1 MRRSWPRPC
10 HGHDLPI
17 GTCFSLVLATSLQV
31 SYGFVLQ
38 VPAMGAQ
45 TLSWPCPSHWYSQ
58 SSLYSV
64 THSVSVY
71 GSYSVL
77 YCSTHTFLYTVL
89 HCFSYTV
96 LHSCL
101 VVGWHSLCVS
111 VLHTSVSVSLY
122 SVSQRVAYSV
132 LHCTDPVRGAVF
144 TGREGCT
151 PPYWGAPTDRL
162 ARRVV
167 DSRIRIIVVLIISR

>member
-1 MRRSWPRPC
+1 M
-10 HGHDLPI
+10 
-17 GTCFSLVLATSLQV
+17 SLQV

-45 TLSWPCPSHWYSQ
+45 TLSWPWPSHWYSQ

-77 YCSTHTFLYTVL
+77 YCSTHTFLNTVL

-101 VVGWHSLCVS
+101 VVGWHSLCVPKGGILCPTLYRPCQGGCPHRGGG
-111 VLHTSVSVSLY
+111 LHSSIL
-122 SVSQRVAYSV
+122 
-132 LHCTDPVRGAVF
+132 
-144 TGREGCT
+144 
-151 PPYWGAPTDRL
+151 
-162 ARRVV
+162 
-167 DSRIRIIVVLIISR
+167 

>member
-31 SYGFVLQ
+31 SYWFVLQ

-77 YCSTHTFLYTVL
+77 YCSTHTF
-89 HCFSYTV
+89 SY
-96 LHSCL
+96 S
-101 VVGWHSLCVS
+101 VV
-111 VLHTSVSVSLY
+111 HTSVSVSLY
-122 SVSQRVAYSV
+122 SVSHRVAYSV
-132 LHCTDPVRGAVF
+132 LHFTDPVRGAVF
-144 TGREGCT
+144 TGGEGCT

-162 ARRVV
+162 M
-167 DSRIRIIVVLIISR
+167 IVV